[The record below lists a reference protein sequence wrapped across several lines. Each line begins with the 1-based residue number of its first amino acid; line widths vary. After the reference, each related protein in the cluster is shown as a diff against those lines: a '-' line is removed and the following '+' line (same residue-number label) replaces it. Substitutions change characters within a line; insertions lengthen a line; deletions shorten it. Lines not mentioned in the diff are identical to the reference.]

1 MRHLP
6 QRLRRLPRMR
16 GPMQERPLHCRE
28 DEARPDRVRMK
39 RFFSILCVTALLFV
53 AAPLGAAESTVE
65 TILPQACAD
74 GWVKEG
80 PVSTYTRENLYKYI
94 DGEAELYMPYGF
106 RKAATVMYVK
116 PGSKGGLVVNVFEMG
131 SSLDAFGIYGN
142 YRSPSLERV
151 AVGTEGFADESE
163 LMFFKDRYFAQV
175 SASGALTQERPLFLA
190 CAGSVA
196 AAMPGKAAMPPE
208 IEPLKVVGLV
218 PASEKYFPE
227 GLLGYG
233 FLGKGLTADV
243 MLSSGQVKAFVVLR
257 DSPDGMERTID
268 AYTKY
273 LRDSKAALE
282 VSRNGRGT
290 IIRATDPL
298 FKGVVL
304 QQSGRYG
311 VGVAGLKNPHEADE
325 LVDRLISRLPK
336 GG

>member
-1 MRHLP
+1 
-6 QRLRRLPRMR
+6 
-16 GPMQERPLHCRE
+16 
-28 DEARPDRVRMK
+28 MK
-39 RFFSILCVTALLFV
+39 RSLSILCVTVLLLV
-53 AAPLGAAESTVE
+53 AAPLGAAEKAVE

-74 GWVKEG
+74 GWVREG
-80 PVSTYTRENLYKYI
+80 HVSTYTRENLYKYI

-106 RKAATVMYVK
+106 ERAATVMYVK
-116 PGSKGGLVVNVFEMG
+116 PGSKEGGLVVNVFEMG
-131 SSLDAFGIYGN
+131 SLLDAFGIYGN
-142 YRSPSLERV
+142 YRSPSLDRV
-151 AVGTEGFADESE
+151 AVGAEGFADESE
-163 LMFFKDRYFAQV
+163 LMFFKDKYFAQIQ
-175 SASGALTQERPLFLA
+175 ASGTLTQERPLFLA

-208 IEPLKVVGLV
+208 LELLKVAGVV

-243 MLSSGQVKAFVVLR
+243 VLASGQAKAFVVLH

-268 AYTKY
+268 AYVKY
-273 LRDSKAALE
+273 LRDSKAPLE

-311 VGVAGLKNPHEADE
+311 LGVTGVKNPHEADE
-325 LVDRLISRLPK
+325 LVDHLISRLPK

>member
-1 MRHLP
+1 
-6 QRLRRLPRMR
+6 
-16 GPMQERPLHCRE
+16 
-28 DEARPDRVRMK
+28 MK
-39 RFFSILCVTALLFV
+39 RYLSILCVTALLLV
-53 AAPLGAAESTVE
+53 AAPGGAAESIVE

-74 GWVKEG
+74 GWVREG
-80 PVSTYTRENLYKYI
+80 PVSTYTRESLYKYI

-116 PGSKGGLVVNVFEMG
+116 PGGKEGGLVVNVFEMG

-142 YRSPSLERV
+142 FRSPSLDRV

-163 LMFFKDRYFAQV
+163 LMFFKDRYFAQITT
-175 SASGALTQERPLFLA
+175 SGTLTQERPLFLA

-208 IEPLKVVGLV
+208 VELLKVPGEV
-218 PASEKYFPE
+218 PASEKYYPE

-243 MLSSGQVKAFVVLR
+243 MLASGQVKAFVVLR
-257 DSPDGMERTID
+257 DSPEGMERTID
-268 AYTKY
+268 AYVKY

-290 IIRATDPL
+290 IIRAADPL

-311 VGVAGLKNPHEADE
+311 VGVAGLKDPHEADA
-325 LVDRLISRLPK
+325 LVGHLISRLPK

>member
-1 MRHLP
+1 
-6 QRLRRLPRMR
+6 
-16 GPMQERPLHCRE
+16 
-28 DEARPDRVRMK
+28 MK
-39 RFFSILCVTALLFV
+39 RSLSILCVTVLLLV
-53 AAPLGAAESTVE
+53 AAPLGAAEKAVE

-74 GWVKEG
+74 GWVREG

-106 RKAATVMYVK
+106 ERAATVMYVK
-116 PGSKGGLVVNVFEMG
+116 PGSKEGGLVVNVFEMG
-131 SSLDAFGIYGN
+131 SLLDAFGIYGN
-142 YRSPSLERV
+142 YRSPSLDRV
-151 AVGTEGFADESE
+151 AVGAEGFADESE
-163 LMFFKDRYFAQV
+163 LMFFKDRYFAQIQ
-175 SASGALTQERPLFLA
+175 ASGTLTQERPLFLA

-196 AAMPGKAAMPPE
+196 AAMPGKAAMPQE
-208 IEPLKVVGLV
+208 LELLKVAGLV
-218 PASEKYFPE
+218 PGSEKYFPE

-243 MLSSGQVKAFVVLR
+243 MLASGQVKVFVVLH
-257 DSPDGMERTID
+257 DSPDGMERTVD
-268 AYTKY
+268 AYAKY
-273 LRDSKAALE
+273 LRDSKAPLE

-298 FKGVVL
+298 FKSVVL

-325 LVDRLISRLPK
+325 LVDHLISRLPK